1 MAVAV
6 LVACFPRVFCKS
18 EKCFFECPR
27 LTSIECVVVCR
38 QEDSQGIKRRKVVVV
53 LRHMTVSREKSRIT
67 CFRTY
72 PFSTFGILVCRQ
84 VSSTDDVFQRF
95 VLNLYRS
102 LSEVRPQNGRAFLGL
117 AAVQIRRK
125 LIDLA
130 RHYRLENQAYKSSER
145 VSDSELGDAGSV
157 ESVAHLTAGP
167 ATLQRWTEFHQL
179 VDELPTEEREIMGLL
194 YYQGLSQSEA
204 AEILQVS
211 ERTVKRRWREA
222 RLKLHQLLGDSLL
235 D

>member
-1 MAVAV
+1 MTSNAELDALLTRLNRGDLGAREQ
-6 LVACFPRVFCKS
+6 LVEASCERLQ
-18 EKCFFECPR
+18 R
-27 LTSIECVVVCR
+27 LT
-38 QEDSQGIKRRKVVVV
+38 RRLLDDFPSV
-53 LRHMTVSREKSRIT
+53 RRWE
-67 CFRTY
+67 
-72 PFSTFGILVCRQ
+72 
-84 VSSTDDVFQRF
+84 STDDVFQRF

-125 LIDLA
+125 LIDLS
-130 RHYRLENQAYKSSER
+130 RHYRLENKAYKWNER
-145 VSDSELGDAGSV
+145 IGDSELGDAGSV
-157 ESVAHLTAGP
+157 ESVAQLTAGP

-179 VDELPTEEREIMGLL
+179 VDELPPEEREIMGLL

>member
-1 MAVAV
+1 MSTNAELDALLTRINRGDLDAREQ
-6 LVACFPRVFCKS
+6 LVEASCERLQ
-18 EKCFFECPR
+18 R
-27 LTSIECVVVCR
+27 LT
-38 QEDSQGIKRRKVVVV
+38 RRLLDDFPGV
-53 LRHMTVSREKSRIT
+53 RRWE
-67 CFRTY
+67 
-72 PFSTFGILVCRQ
+72 
-84 VSSTDDVFQRF
+84 STDDVFQRF

-125 LIDLA
+125 LIDLS

-157 ESVAHLTAGP
+157 ESVAQLTAGP

-179 VDELPTEEREIMGLL
+179 VDELPPEEREIMGLL

>member
-1 MAVAV
+1 MSNATN
-6 LVACFPRVFCKS
+6 S
-18 EKCFFECPR
+18 ELDGLIARLNRGDPLARELLIERSCERLQR
-27 LTSIECVVVCR
+27 LTSRLLDDFPSV
-38 QEDSQGIKRRKVVVV
+38 RRW
-53 LRHMTVSREKSRIT
+53 E
-67 CFRTY
+67 
-72 PFSTFGILVCRQ
+72 
-84 VSSTDDVFQRF
+84 STDDVFQRF

-125 LIDLA
+125 LIDLS
-130 RHYRLENQAYKSSER
+130 RHYRLENKAYKWNER
-145 VSDSELGDAGSV
+145 IGNSELGDAGSV
-157 ESVAHLTAGP
+157 ESVAQLTAGP

-179 VDELPTEEREIMGLL
+179 VDELPPEEREIMGLL

>member
-1 MAVAV
+1 MASNAELDALLTRLNRGDPDAREQIVEASCER
-6 LVACFPRVFCKS
+6 LQ
-18 EKCFFECPR
+18 R
-27 LTSIECVVVCR
+27 LT
-38 QEDSQGIKRRKVVVV
+38 RRLLDDFPSV
-53 LRHMTVSREKSRIT
+53 RRWE
-67 CFRTY
+67 
-72 PFSTFGILVCRQ
+72 
-84 VSSTDDVFQRF
+84 STDDVFQRF

-125 LIDLA
+125 LIDLS

-145 VSDSELGDAGSV
+145 ISDSELGDAGSV

-179 VDELPTEEREIMGLL
+179 VDELPPEEREIMGLL

>member
-1 MAVAV
+1 MSTNAELDALLTRLNRGDPDAREQ
-6 LVACFPRVFCKS
+6 LVEASCERLQ
-18 EKCFFECPR
+18 R
-27 LTSIECVVVCR
+27 LT
-38 QEDSQGIKRRKVVVV
+38 RRLLDDFPSV
-53 LRHMTVSREKSRIT
+53 RRWE
-67 CFRTY
+67 
-72 PFSTFGILVCRQ
+72 
-84 VSSTDDVFQRF
+84 STDDVFQRF

-179 VDELPTEEREIMGLL
+179 VDELPPEEREIMGLL